1 VLDVEVGAE
10 TSGAKFVDAG
20 LSGVATAPE
29 LEGEGGSELPEGT
42 LGDAGLSGV
51 GLASE
56 LETEAD
62 TVSTRLASVDVKLS
76 CVDDVL
82 CSRRVVIAVTSV
94 LTSDTVDIEVE
105 VDDIVM
111 VMGD

>member
-1 VLDVEVGAE
+1 VLDVEAGAE
-10 TSGAKFVDAG
+10 TCGAKFVDAG

-29 LEGEGGSELPEGT
+29 LEGEGGRELSEGA
-42 LGDAGLSGV
+42 LGDVGLSGV

-62 TVSTRLASVDVKLS
+62 TVSTRFASVDLGLS
-76 CVDDVL
+76 CANDVL
-82 CSRRVVIAVTSV
+82 CSMRVVIAVTSV
-94 LTSDTVDIEVE
+94 LTSDMVDIEVD